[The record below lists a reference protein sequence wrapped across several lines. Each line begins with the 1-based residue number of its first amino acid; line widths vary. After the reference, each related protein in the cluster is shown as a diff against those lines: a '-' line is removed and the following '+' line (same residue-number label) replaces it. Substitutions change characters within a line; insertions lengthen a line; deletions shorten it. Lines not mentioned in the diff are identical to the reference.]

1 MKFATPWALLLLLA
15 VPLVLYLRRGGRGK
29 GSVLFSSLDV
39 AEGTARSTRRKMLWI
54 PFALEVIALAAIA
67 IALARPQQGMKRE
80 HDLSKGIAIEM
91 LIDTSSSMDI
101 GMSFS
106 GQTESRLEVAKRVFE
121 EFVSGT
127 DQSEGA
133 DEVDEEDLLEGRP
146 NDLIG
151 LVTFARY
158 ADTICPATLGHDAL
172 VHFVRDLEIEDRPNE
187 DGTAIGDALAL
198 AAARLKTLEE
208 AYLAGSDNPEQ
219 DYEIKSKV
227 IILLTDGENNCGRH
241 LPAEG
246 AALAKEW
253 GIKIYAIGFGKE
265 KVTREIDTPEGP
277 KEVTVSMGADTK
289 TLAMLA
295 DATDGLFRMAED
307 ADSLRSIYAEI
318 NELETSEML
327 STSRFD
333 YRERFLPFALLALLA
348 LALEA
353 TLRSTWLRKIP

>member
-1 MKFATPWALLLLLA
+1 MKLEQHGLGSFPVFAAPDLVVEREPA
-15 VPLVLYLRRGGRGK
+15 VV
-29 GSVLFSSLDV
+29 
-39 AEGTARSTRRKMLWI
+39 E
-54 PFALEVIALAAIA
+54 IAHE
-67 IALARPQQGMKRE
+67 R
-80 HDLSKGIAIEM
+80 
-91 LIDTSSSMDI
+91 
-101 GMSFS
+101 
-106 GQTESRLEVAKRVFE
+106 
-121 EFVSGT
+121 
-127 DQSEGA
+127 
-133 DEVDEEDLLEGRP
+133 
-146 NDLIG
+146 
-151 LVTFARY
+151 
-158 ADTICPATLGHDAL
+158 
-172 VHFVRDLEIEDRPNE
+172 NE

-208 AYLAGSDNPEQ
+208 AYLAGADNPEQ
-219 DYEIKSKV
+219 DYEIKSKI

-277 KEVTVSMGADTK
+277 KEVTISMGADTK
-289 TLAMLA
+289 TLAMVSE
-295 DATDGLFRMAED
+295 ATDGMFRMAEN
-307 ADSLRSIYAEI
+307 ADSLRSIYAKI
-318 NELETSEML
+318 DELETSEML